1 MPYNEGATNLSF
13 GYHFLSRVNRIFPDG
28 TGANPFQGNLDMS
41 THLAQATYKLDGFGQ
56 IVGYGLF
63 LDYDN
68 NVAAVTNN
76 SSSTLGARASGA
88 YKLNDTLSALYG
100 AEYARQSDYGSNT
113 NSYDAGYMQAEIGAM
128 WQDFTLKYGYNVL
141 QGDSA
146 TDKFTTPLA
155 TGHAFNG
162 WADVFLNTPNG
173 GLKGHSLSL
182 IYMPSMVKGLTLTG
196 IGYLFN
202 GESNSAHY
210 GNELDLL
217 AEYKVSQF
225 PGLMIGVKFA
235 RFVGD
240 EVNSMTGASVT
251 GATAEDLTKTMVY
264 TQYMF

>member
-1 MPYNEGATNLSF
+1 
-13 GYHFLSRVNRIFPDG
+13 
-28 TGANPFQGNLDMS
+28 
-41 THLAQATYKLDGFGQ
+41 
-56 IVGYGLF
+56 
-63 LDYDN
+63 
-68 NVAAVTNN
+68 
-76 SSSTLGARASGA
+76 
-88 YKLNDTLSALYG
+88 
-100 AEYARQSDYGSNT
+100 
-113 NSYDAGYMQAEIGAM
+113 MQAEVGAM
-128 WQDFTLKYGYNVL
+128 WQDFTLKYGYNVM